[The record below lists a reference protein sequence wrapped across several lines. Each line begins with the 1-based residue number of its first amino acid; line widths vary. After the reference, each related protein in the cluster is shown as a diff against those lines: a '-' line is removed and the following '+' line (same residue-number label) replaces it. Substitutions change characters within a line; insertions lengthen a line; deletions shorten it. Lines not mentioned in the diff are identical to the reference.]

1 MAELLLPGDILSMTA
16 RAADRLMGAGNGDAA
31 LLYLWLLRRGGR
43 LEPEAARRAL
53 KWDVPRLEA
62 ALSALVG
69 LGLADGTAAPEA
81 PARMELEGPPEYT
94 AADIT
99 RELEDGAS
107 SFPGLVNEVQR
118 RLGKILST
126 SDLKSLYT
134 LYDYLALPAEVICL
148 LVSWCVEEFQRKYGP
163 GRKPR
168 MSQIQKEGFVWRRLG
183 VDTAQAAEAHLK
195 KQALYRS
202 REGEI
207 LRLLDQPPRPLV
219 EKEQKKVAAWTDMGF
234 ADEVLRLAYEKTVY
248 KKQKMDWDYMNG
260 ILCGWHRKN
269 LHTLAEVEAGDRQ
282 RRPAAQ
288 PAMQGRPAAPAR
300 PTSGCGRIWSGC
312 GSSCAAS
319 RRRRESKPWD
329 TSRAS
334 CAGPPPGWRPS
345 GRPGRRRRS
354 ACAPRFTPSCPGWR
368 PSTGNCG
375 APSPRSSP
383 PPCGTAA
390 IRCPPS
396 V

>member
-81 PARMELEGPPEYT
+81 PARMEPEGPPEYT

-107 SFPGLVNEVQR
+107 SFPGLVNAVQR

-219 EKEQKKVAAWTDMGF
+219 EKERKKVAAWTDMGF

-288 PAMQGRPAAPAR
+288 PAMQGRPAAPGEADQR
-300 PTSGCGRIWSGC
+300 VREDLERMREFL
-312 GSSCAAS
+312 
-319 RRRRESKPWD
+319 RRQQE
-329 TSRAS
+329 TE
-334 CAGPPPGWRPS
+334 GE
-345 GRPGRRRRS
+345 
-354 ACAPRFTPSCPGWR
+354 
-368 PSTGNCG
+368 
-375 APSPRSSP
+375 
-383 PPCGTAA
+383 
-390 IRCPPS
+390 
-396 V
+396 